1 MRLVGR
7 VERVNRPLT
16 PNLGWRTVWQFNKL
30 GKIWIKK
37 KCRIESAVLR
47 TEGPSTIRA
56 CPGGLIT
63 EWLQGHPN
71 FQILHVGRS
80 IAFSDGAAEMGRKDN
95 GFLGNGSY
103 SVIAP
108 TGASPVGAILVAAPP
123 A

>member
-1 MRLVGR
+1 MAMSDLKFTRRSTGGVMSLERRIGFYDTLVR
-7 VERVNRPLT
+7 
-16 PNLGWRTVWQFNKL
+16 
-30 GKIWIKK
+30 K
-37 KCRIESAVLR
+37 KCRLELTVLR
-47 TEGPSTIRA
+47 AEGPSTIRA

-63 EWLQGHPN
+63 EWLQDHPK
-71 FQILHVGRS
+71 FQLFHLGRS
-80 IAFSDGAAEMGRKDN
+80 IAKSDGAAEMGWKDN